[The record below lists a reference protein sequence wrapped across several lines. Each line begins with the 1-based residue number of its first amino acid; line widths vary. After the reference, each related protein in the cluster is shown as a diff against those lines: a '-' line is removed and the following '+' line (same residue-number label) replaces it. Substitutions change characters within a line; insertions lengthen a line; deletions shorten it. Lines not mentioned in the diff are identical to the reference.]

1 MTIKNGL
8 KKIKNGISNLVRRE
22 EKKHEIDEFRHKT
35 PSSEGML
42 PAGAGNAITLV
53 GKKYIIDP
61 MIIRDLQLKM
71 NEISQFVEFSRD
83 IEEISNPKKLISVYV
98 SDAKKTRNFFVG
110 ADCLLALEEN
120 RMFIEIRDVQKHAR
134 RLDVRKVAN
143 IILNRSGD
151 RSADV
156 IKKDLSRYERGVT
169 RESERHDYHATK
181 VKLESVE
188 VIRDLDKN
196 TRGKID
202 YSDLTDIAIKND
214 EVVGAWCI
222 FKLYHSNELDPDEKR
237 EYISDIASHAD
248 SIGTKLMANEI
259 YHNRRWTGLNA

>member
-1 MTIKNGL
+1 MTIENRF
-8 KKIKNGISNLVRRE
+8 KKIKNGISKFVRGQE
-22 EKKHEIDEFRHKT
+22 QKHEIDEFKQKI

-42 PAGAGNAITLV
+42 PASVGSAITLV

-71 NEISQFVEFSRD
+71 NEISQFVEFSND
-83 IEEISNPKKLISVYV
+83 ILEVKNPNKLISAYV
-98 SDAKKTRNFFVG
+98 ADAKKTRNFFIG
-110 ADCLLALEEN
+110 ADCLLALEEK
-120 RMFIEIRDVQKHAR
+120 RMFLEIRDVQKHAR

-143 IILNRSGD
+143 IILSRSGD
-151 RSADV
+151 RSGDL
-156 IKKDLSRYERGVT
+156 IQKDLSRYERGIT

-188 VIRDLDKN
+188 VIRDLDKK

-202 YSDLTDIAIKND
+202 YNDLTDIAIKND

-222 FKLYHSNELDPDEKR
+222 FKLYHSDELDPEEKR
-237 EYISDIASHAD
+237 DYISDIASHAD

-259 YHNRRWTGLNA
+259 YNNRRWNSMNA